1 MIARIGELEAAISAD
16 GLTSTSRRGLVR
28 LHPAVVEVR
37 QSRLALARL
46 PSDMGCVTIQ
56 RTPVKHRA
64 ADRRCR
70 LSRPKCCRIAGD
82 QLIPEEYQRIGT
94 PHPGGPA
101 AVLGHRRTARRNE
114 LLKGKSRVFPDDTIV
129 PAEDD

>member
-1 MIARIGELEAAISAD
+1 M
-16 GLTSTSRRGLVR
+16 R
-28 LHPAVVEVR
+28 LHPGVAEVR
-37 QSRLALARL
+37 QSRVALTRVL
-46 PSDMGCVTIQ
+46 SDMGCVTIQ
-56 RTPVKHRA
+56 RTPVKHTPLIGVV
-64 ADRRCR
+64 D
-70 LSRPKCCRIAGD
+70 SSGPNCCRIAGD
-82 QLIPEEYQRIGT
+82 PLIPEEYQRIGT